1 MESNKR
7 RGVFRRGWFR
17 VQATA
22 AGLWLTAGRAM
33 ASSSGGGMPW
43 DTPLEN
49 LRNDLTGPVATG
61 IGVIAFFAAG
71 AMLVLGHEEM
81 NSIVKRVLYIVLGVA
96 LVVMGNNALTYL
108 GLTGATVF

>member
-1 MESNKR
+1 MEVKQR
-7 RGVFRRGWFR
+7 RGFLRNGWLR
-17 VQATA
+17 AQTLAL
-22 AGLWLTAGRAM
+22 GLWLTAGRAL